1 MKITACLLMF
11 LFNSLL
17 ATAQLQR
24 GQWMVGG
31 TADFNHT
38 VNDNTFSSFDQHIKQ
53 TVYNFFPGAGYFF
66 IDRFVVGPRIKIS
79 DSKTNDK
86 ASNPALGFAY
96 TSETKESGIG
106 IGAFARYYLFQSKN
120 KFNAFAEAAYSYSIE
135 KSKSKMQQ
143 VIQYPG
149 GGLPV
154 YSQSSSES
162 KSKVNYYSLIA
173 GPVLFLSPKVS
184 FELSVGYTY
193 GKGSDKITN
202 LDQKTNRVTIGTGF
216 QVYIGK

>member
-1 MKITACLLMF
+1 MKITACLLIL

-17 ATAQLQR
+17 SSAQLHK

-31 TADFNHT
+31 TADFSHA
-38 VNDNTFSSFDQHIKQ
+38 VNDNTQGSFDQRIKQ
-53 TVYNFFPGAGYFF
+53 TTYTIFPGGGYFF
-66 IDRFVVGPRIKIS
+66 IDRFVIGPRINIS
-79 DSKTNDK
+79 NSKTKDK
-86 ASNPALGFAY
+86 ASNPAFGFEY
-96 TSETKESGIG
+96 SSETKESGFG
-106 IGAFARYYLFQSKN
+106 IGAFARYYLFKPKN
-120 KFNAFAEAAYSYSIE
+120 KFNAFAEAAWSHSIKKT
-135 KSKSKMQQ
+135 KSDTRQ
-143 VIQYPG
+143 VFQYPG
-149 GGLPV
+149 GGSPV
-154 YSQSSSES
+154 YSQSHSES
-162 KSKVNYYSLIA
+162 KSKVNYYSLNA

>member
-1 MKITACLLMF
+1 MKITACLLIL

-17 ATAQLQR
+17 SSAQLHK

-31 TADFNHT
+31 TADFSHAVT
-38 VNDNTFSSFDQHIKQ
+38 DNTVSGYDQRIKQ
-53 TVYNFFPGAGYFF
+53 TEYNFFPGAGYFF
-66 IDRFVVGPRIKIS
+66 SDQFVVGPRIRIS
-79 DSKTNDK
+79 DSKTKMK
-86 ASNPALGFAY
+86 ASNPAFGY
-96 TSETKESGIG
+96 NHVSETKASGIG
-106 IGAFARYYLFQSKN
+106 IGAFARYYFFTSKN
-120 KFNAFAEAAYSYSIE
+120 KFNVFAEAAWSHSIE
-135 KSKSKMQQ
+135 KTKSKMQE

-149 GGLPV
+149 GGSPV
-154 YSQSSSES
+154 YTQSTSES
-162 KSKVNYYSLIA
+162 KSKANYYSFNA

-202 LDQKTNRVTIGTGF
+202 LDQKTNQVTIGTGF